1 MSETVADIIKEMR
14 EMAGSGCRFGSSSVL
29 DFADRIEAA
38 YKNLPGM
45 WIVPAENAKLREE
58 NERIKAA
65 LKPVL
70 ECPACADFSAKKQA
84 SFCMNA
90 VADAIH
96 IYNGGVK

>member
-1 MSETVADIIKEMR
+1 MSETVEDIIKEMR
-14 EMAGSGCRFGSSSVL
+14 EMAGSGCRFGSSAV
-29 DFADRIEAA
+29 EAA

-58 NERIKAA
+58 NERLKAA